1 MILEFKEI
9 TNPQFKEEIKS
20 LKNRIKNIFNKKE
33 SFMEKFSRKYTAI
46 NFWFSFSLMIISVIF
61 ALAQGFNNNFFN
73 YISLFSTSYF
83 LFSNTCFFALSDI
96 IQIKRKKVKYSL
108 SNIVEY
114 YAKEG
119 KNINSERINKK
130 MKNLKLN
137 IKQKEI
143 VKLINNYKMFKKSP
157 LKIQIEVLKNKIE
170 LSSLEE
176 IKLNEK
182 EINVF
187 IDNLDNVNL
196 KKKIKNLINKKLE
209 IEPLFENNLNKE
221 LKKEEKIVNMI

>member
-9 TNPQFKEEIKS
+9 INPQFKEEIKS

-61 ALAQGFNNNFFN
+61 ALVQDFNNNFFN

-83 LFSNTCFFALSDI
+83 LFSNTCFLGLSDI

-119 KNINSERINKK
+119 KNINPERINKK

-143 VKLINNYKMFKKSP
+143 IELINNYKMFKKSP

-170 LSSLEE
+170 LHE
-176 IKLNEK
+176 IFYEFY
-182 EINVF
+182 EYV
-187 IDNLDNVNL
+187 
-196 KKKIKNLINKKLE
+196 
-209 IEPLFENNLNKE
+209 LFLFYE
-221 LKKEEKIVNMI
+221 